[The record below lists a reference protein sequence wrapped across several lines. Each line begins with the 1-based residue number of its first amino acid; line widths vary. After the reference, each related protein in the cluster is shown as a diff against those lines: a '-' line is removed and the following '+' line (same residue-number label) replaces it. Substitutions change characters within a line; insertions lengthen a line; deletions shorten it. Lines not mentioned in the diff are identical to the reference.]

1 MTAEEWVAAL
11 QQRHRA
17 ALSSAEFLKA
27 IRALSVRYVE
37 RRGSLGARSPL
48 DSAGKRAAFAAYYAL
63 LHFFTTTEI
72 IRALSAPSCAPSSAP
87 SCAPSTAPS
96 SAPSFIY
103 DLGCGTGVASA
114 AWALS
119 QPTRPE
125 LVGVDVHP
133 WALTETAWN
142 WRQLGL
148 RGRVR
153 RENLLAVCQRL
164 HDRRPR
170 RFDSTGVVLG
180 WSVNEVPEEQRVRL
194 LPLLLESRQGRR
206 RRPRHRAAG
215 ARGDAVVGAMGIGVP
230 DRRRRVARVALRSR
244 AAGRAARRRRG
255 CGVWSRRA
263 DGEKSLAGEN
273 SQNPEARGQKPEARP
288 RVSQKSVPAEPSI
301 ARRISGSGSG
311 PSSMNASWNACRL
324 YCAPVRAL

>member
-87 SCAPSTAPS
+87 SCAPSSAPS
-96 SAPSFIY
+96 SAPRPFIY

-194 LPLLLESRQGRR
+194 LPLLLDLARDGAAVLVIE
-206 RRPRHRAAG
+206 PLARAATPWWEPW
-215 ARGDAVVGAMGIGVP
+215 ASAFRTVGGESHAWRFDP
-230 DRRRRVARVALRSR
+230 ALPAALRAVDE
-244 AAGRAARRRRG
+244 AAGFGRDALTA
-255 CGVWSRRA
+255 
-263 DGEKSLAGEN
+263 KSLWL
-273 SQNPEARGQKPEARP
+273 ARTARTQKPEAR
-288 RVSQKSVPAEPSI
+288 SQKPDRE
-301 ARRISGSGSG
+301 
-311 PSSMNASWNACRL
+311 
-324 YCAPVRAL
+324 